1 LDDLLRLE
9 LGETYLFGDG
19 FNNLFLG
26 HLQVPFE
33 NGHSCESP
41 TPVAAYLMTQV

>member
-1 LDDLLRLE
+1 
-9 LGETYLFGDG
+9 
-19 FNNLFLG
+19 
-26 HLQVPFE
+26 LQVPFE